1 MHPPAAS
8 APAACWRSSTASA
21 TARARTATSSV
32 WRTWAQNI
40 KATAL
45 CGLGQTAPNPVLST
59 IKQFRHEYE
68 AHIYD
73 KHCPAGVCKMLLN
86 YVIDPEKCRG
96 CTLCARVCPT
106 GSISGK
112 VKEPHSIDP
121 KKLHQVRRLY
131 GEVQVWRHLQEVS
144 KEVAIDGV

>member
-1 MHPPAAS
+1 MLEILNRI
-8 APAACWRSSTASA
+8 CDGKGEDGDIERLENL
-21 TARARTATSSV
+21 
-32 WRTWAQNI
+32 AQNI

-73 KHCPAGVCKMLLN
+73 KHCPAGVCKKLLN

-121 KKLHQVRRLY
+121 KKCIKCGALY

-144 KEVAIDGV
+144 KEVAIDEYDYPDHRRRVG